1 MALINKLANFLL
13 NVNDVIVENIDF
25 GLSRHEERILTF
37 DVRPY
42 KRLQR
47 ICPHCGRRCPGY
59 DRGNRPARTWRALD
73 CCGTLIY
80 LRYAPPRIQCPE
92 HGVVT
97 AAVPW
102 AYAGSRF
109 TKDFD
114 MQTAWL
120 ACETSKTA
128 VTKIMRIDW
137 ETVGRCMDR
146 AKNVLEPDSGKR
158 LNGLRHIGVDETS
171 YTKGHNYITVVIDH
185 DTNRVVWVHEGHG
198 LKVFSLFF
206 ESLTA
211 EQKASIEAVSG
222 DGARW
227 IDECIAKYV
236 PNAVRCVDPFH
247 VVQWAG
253 ESLDQVR
260 REIWQTLRTQGRK
273 LKAADK
279 GTAQAA
285 AAGTAAVRENEK
297 IAMTVKKSTFAL
309 GKAPENLTPLQSER
323 LQYIAETQPLLFR
336 AYRIKEALRLLLKF
350 PQAEDAGAELKKWY
364 FWATHSRID
373 AIKKLAYKIRRHE
386 SSILNTIRLGL
397 SNARIEANNN
407 LIKLTIRRAF
417 GFRNLNNLISM
428 VMLVCSDLRIPLPN
442 RGSRT

>member
-260 REIWQTLRTQGRK
+260 REIWQ
-273 LKAADK
+273 
-279 GTAQAA
+279 
-285 AAGTAAVRENEK
+285 
-297 IAMTVKKSTFAL
+297 AL
-309 GKAPENLTPLQSER
+309 
-323 LQYIAETQPLLFR
+323 
-336 AYRIKEALRLLLKF
+336 
-350 PQAEDAGAELKKWY
+350 
-364 FWATHSRID
+364 
-373 AIKKLAYKIRRHE
+373 
-386 SSILNTIRLGL
+386 
-397 SNARIEANNN
+397 
-407 LIKLTIRRAF
+407 
-417 GFRNLNNLISM
+417 
-428 VMLVCSDLRIPLPN
+428 
-442 RGSRT
+442 